1 MVSNGLMNDGEVYRW
16 FKSLSDLKIFVKES
30 LNINGKWFSP
40 GGDVKLFKSDGEG
53 ELVIK
58 WHGSRSKRISIQS
71 DNQEQYLKLK
81 FESLANQCQ
90 TNAEILHE
98 TGNIIAHSPELAVS
112 SCVNE
117 SFVTQLGSLR
127 LDIASLESRFNGELV
142 SQINSLQT
150 KQNDLESIVRKQ
162 DEIIWKLND
171 DNLLLKS
178 RLLSLEK
185 LITKM
190 NENGPENNSL
200 IPISNYDDFITIVD
214 DQPNDSKFMFEN
226 SPSSISE
233 ISIPKDSLTIVQ
245 DQPTVSNLS
254 PSLLVNAETPRAN
267 NRDCREETAAE
278 QSAPST
284 TSLVIG
290 DKPNKV
296 HKPNKDRSTN
306 TLQGETGKPRDYAN
320 IIPNQLAPKH
330 LTPCPFLKRRGFC
343 LKGPSC
349 DFLHNNPR
357 PRKVSQRPFQ
367 NSADQAP
374 PPLPLPFFPQPNYN
388 HFPFPVDPRHFPPF
402 QFPTYHSMFRPLP
415 YPPPLMSL
423 PTSSLLYPP
432 QHHLH

>member
-1 MVSNGLMNDGEVYRW
+1 MVSNGLMNDGEVHRW

-58 WHGSRSKRISIQS
+58 WHGYQSKRISIHS

-90 TNAEILHE
+90 TNVEILHE

-117 SFVTQLGSLR
+117 SFMTQLGSLR

-200 IPISNYDDFITIVD
+200 IPISNHDDFITIVD

-226 SPSSISE
+226 SPASISE

-245 DQPTVSNLS
+245 DQPTLSNLS

-330 LTPCPFLKRRGFC
+330 LTPCPFFEKKRLLFKRPV
-343 LKGPSC
+343 LR
-349 DFLHNNPR
+349 FLTQQSST
-357 PRKVSQRPFQ
+357 SQ
-367 NSADQAP
+367 SLATT
-374 PPLPLPFFPQPNYN
+374 LPKLGRSSYSSSSSSI
-388 HFPFPVDPRHFPPF
+388 FPP
-402 QFPTYHSMFRPLP
+402 TKL
-415 YPPPLMSL
+415 
-423 PTSSLLYPP
+423 
-432 QHHLH
+432 